1 MCSGQQISQSERS
14 RGELVSNMGQRLC
27 WKRGQVQ
34 VMVSHGD
41 AIYRTLIFLRPG
53 NSQGGGGRCR
63 GVKQC
68 LLSALP
74 ILPLSRN
81 KYFLVLEVTLGLLEA
96 FINCYN
102 LDILPS
108 GNSKSIDFCPAKL
121 II

>member
-1 MCSGQQISQSERS
+1 MCSEQQISQSERS
-14 RGELVSNMGQRLC
+14 RELMSNMSERLC

-41 AIYRTLIFLRPG
+41 ASYRTLTFPWPG
-53 NSQGGGGRCR
+53 NSQGGGA
-63 GVKQC
+63 VKQC

-81 KYFLVLEVTLGLLEA
+81 KCFLVLEITLSLLEA
-96 FINCYN
+96 FIDCYN

-108 GNSKSIDFCPAKL
+108 GNSESIDFCLAKF